1 MGRRGVTEPRVF
13 TQPLQKLTHDT
24 TLGFAF
30 IDFCALAGTELL
42 PWQRWLAVHA
52 LEVRGDIGGE
62 WEFRFNTVLVLV
74 SRQNGKTEFLK
85 LLSLFFMYVLGA
97 PLTLGTAQN
106 LDYAEDVWEQAVEVA
121 EGNPEL
127 SPEVERVARKNGSK
141 ALYLNGGQA
150 YRIVAATRKGGRGKS
165 ADLVLMDEMRE
176 QTTWDAW
183 GAISKTTMARPNAQ
197 LWAFSNAGD
206 AKSVVLRHLRTMGHA
221 ACGDPDGVAATN
233 EGLLESTDLMDGAT
247 LGLFEWSAE
256 PGCAINDR
264 EQWAQANPSLGYGF
278 LTEKALA
285 SACATDPEQI
295 FRTECLCQWVDVIAT
310 SPFPPDAW
318 ENGTD
323 PDSEIPADAPLS
335 FGIDVSANRSMTAIA
350 VCGRREDGNMH
361 AEVVAYRTGF
371 DWALDWL
378 RERVPRYGRIRIAL
392 QARGAP
398 VSSHIDELRAIR
410 GLEVVECEGRD
421 VGSWC
426 GRFYDAVAA
435 CAGEADCAE
444 LMHRPQPALDEAAAV
459 AQTRPLGDGAWG
471 WDRKR
476 SASDIAPLVAATMAH
491 GLATVGRTEKRTYTS
506 AYAAD
511 RPLLVV

>member
-1 MGRRGVTEPRVF
+1 MLKGSTEPRVH
-13 TQPLQKLTHDT
+13 TQPLRKLTKKT
-24 TLGFAF
+24 SLGFAF
-30 IDFCALAGTELL
+30 TDFCKLVGTELL
-42 PWQRWLAVHA
+42 PWQRWLAIHA
-52 LEVRGDIGGE
+52 LEIKGDLDGE

-85 LLSLFFMYVLGA
+85 LLALFFMAVLES
-97 PLTLGTAQN
+97 PLTIGTAQN
-106 LDYAEDVWEQAVEVA
+106 LDYAEDVWEQAVSLA
-121 EGNPEL
+121 EENPEL
-127 SPEVERVARKNGSK
+127 CELVDRVARKNGSK
-141 ALYLNGGQA
+141 ALYFKGGET

-176 QTTWDAW
+176 QTSWDAW

-221 ACGDPDGVAATN
+221 ACGDPDGVAETN
-233 EGLLESTDLMDGAT
+233 AGLLESTDLMDGAT
-247 LGLFEWSAE
+247 LGIFEWSA
-256 PGCAINDR
+256 PNGCSITDR
-264 EQWAQANPSLGYGF
+264 EAWAQANPSLGYGF

-285 SACATDPEQI
+285 SAAATDPEQI
-295 FRTECLCQWVDVIAT
+295 FRTECLCQWVDIVVT
-310 SPFPPDAW
+310 SPFPDNAW
-318 ENGTD
+318 ESGTD
-323 PDSEIPADAPLS
+323 PDSEIPAGSPLA

-350 VCGRREDGNMH
+350 VCGRREDGDMH

-371 DWALDWL
+371 EWALDWF
-378 RERVPRYGRIRIAL
+378 RTRTAKYGRMRVAL

-398 VSSHIDELRAIR
+398 IASHVDELKAIR
-410 GLEVVECEGRD
+410 GVEVVECEGRD

-435 CAGEADCAE
+435 CSGEADGAC

-471 WDRKR
+471 WDRKG
-476 SASDIAPLVAATMAH
+476 SASDISPLVAATMAH
-491 GLATVGRTEKRTYTS
+491 GLATVGRTEKRVYTS

-511 RPLLVV
+511 RPLVVV